1 MRAVRRA
8 RGRDPIQ
15 DSVCPEECRNPR
27 LGRFQASCVS
37 IMSNRETSDSVHPSG
52 NKTPLGRPGLGCG
65 ALPSGQGDHT
75 DGEGQSEGEA
85 VDDLRWWCV
94 VVLKRHSSVVRRP
107 GRTCKQ
113 GRTPSPTPLFQGRC
127 PGYEVDFGSSRRLHA
142 AQDRQGWPTHSLTPG
157 KTNLR
162 VKCQTSRKSGFGG
175 T

>member
-1 MRAVRRA
+1 MSQCPGASLRIVLPQLLSPSASTPPLCPSSRPLPSLFVAFLFLFVFPRPSPPWVINVIIIVEARRVYLNSKFELRPFYRCEYTSRTQLWVAVR
-8 RGRDPIQ
+8 P
-15 DSVCPEECRNPR
+15 
-27 LGRFQASCVS
+27 
-37 IMSNRETSDSVHPSG
+37 
-52 NKTPLGRPGLGCG
+52 
-65 ALPSGQGDHT
+65 
-75 DGEGQSEGEA
+75 
-85 VDDLRWWCV
+85 DLRFD
-94 VVLKRHSSVVRRP
+94 S
-107 GRTCKQ
+107 CKQ

>member
-1 MRAVRRA
+1 MLAQWLIYRLSGRKTRAGSRVVRAVRRA

-85 VDDLRWWCV
+85 VDDL
-94 VVLKRHSSVVRRP
+94 
-107 GRTCKQ
+107 
-113 GRTPSPTPLFQGRC
+113 
-127 PGYEVDFGSSRRLHA
+127 
-142 AQDRQGWPTHSLTPG
+142 
-157 KTNLR
+157 
-162 VKCQTSRKSGFGG
+162 GG
-175 T
+175 GALLY